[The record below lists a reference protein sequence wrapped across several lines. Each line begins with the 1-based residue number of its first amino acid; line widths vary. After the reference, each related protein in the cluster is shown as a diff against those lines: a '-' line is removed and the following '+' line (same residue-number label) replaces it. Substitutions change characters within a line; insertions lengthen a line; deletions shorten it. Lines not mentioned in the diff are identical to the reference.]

1 MKKKEMEIRI
11 GVGVAPVDMN
21 AMRVGLSKEKIQL
34 EFASVTEED
43 EQSVATVFSQI
54 RIPPERLKNVID
66 RLISVGV
73 LYEKKYHKRIGFES
87 VSKIEAGIKDGND

>member
-1 MKKKEMEIRI
+1 MEIRI

-73 LYEKKYHKRIGFES
+73 LYEKNIIRELALSLYRKSRQG
-87 VSKIEAGIKDGND
+87 